1 MNVYFIIIFD
11 FECCKKEMDFYMKK
25 ILKFILT
32 FLVIGLESL
41 GNQSTVTL
49 VLEDNLVRKNNYVK
63 EEDLID
69 ALTLARLG
77 PGATT
82 SNMVAFLGN
91 RIAGFWGG
99 VLATICYVI
108 APLIVILI
116 FSSVVDKI
124 SQYDFI
130 LSALRGGLV
139 VICIMIVKSIF
150 DIWKSVI
157 ENRVNFVIF
166 VVSLVMVILLD
177 FPVVFTIIGAGV
189 VGVWSGGWKDI
200 TKKRKIF

>member
-1 MNVYFIIIFD
+1 
-11 FECCKKEMDFYMKK
+11 MKK
-25 ILKFILT
+25 IFKFIWT

-49 VLEDNLVRKNNYVK
+49 VLEENLVKKNNYVK

-108 APLIVILI
+108 APLIVILLV
-116 FSSVVDKI
+116 SDVVDKV
-124 SQYDFI
+124 SQYDFVV
-130 LSALRGGLV
+130 SALRGGLV
-139 VICIMIVKSIF
+139 VICVMLIKSIL

-157 ENRVNFVIF
+157 ENRINFVIF
-166 VVSLVMVILLD
+166 VVSLVMVILFD
-177 FPVVFTIIGAGV
+177 VPVVFTIVGAGV
-189 VGVWSGGWKDI
+189 VGGLKTRRS
-200 TKKRKIF
+200 

>member
-1 MNVYFIIIFD
+1 
-11 FECCKKEMDFYMKK
+11 MKK
-25 ILKFILT
+25 ILKFIWT

-49 VLEDNLVRKNNYVK
+49 VLEENLVKKNKYVK

-116 FSSVVDKI
+116 FSSVVDKV

-130 LSALRGGLV
+130 SSALRGGLV

-150 DIWKSVI
+150 DMWKSVI
-157 ENRVNFVIF
+157 ENKFNIVIF
-166 VVSLVMVILLD
+166 VASLVMVIIFD
-177 FPVVFTIIGAGV
+177 VQVVFTIIGAGV
-189 VGVWSGGWKDI
+189 VGVWRVGWKEI
-200 TKKRKIF
+200 NRRRKIF